1 MAVSWA
7 FLPRSPNNEPGRLVH
22 LVKKLPRAQ
31 TATSCAWRLSRQPQA
46 LSAFVCVPLAMP
58 VSCIAN
64 CLSSRRSDCVTTPDS
79 EDSRWCTI
87 RRSPASLRCF
97 FRRFPLSI
105 SSSERRTDRR
115 YSPAQSQ
122 LSLRIIAKDQLLNL
136 AAELLPAESLR
147 ELIRH
152 LDVISGIAEWDQIRF
167 RRRRAILELAM
178 RYFASSRLTT
188 GMLVSPESLAL
199 HRFDLEQMERETGMR
214 VAASSRTHPA
224 PA

>member
-1 MAVSWA
+1 MEA
-7 FLPRSPNNEPGRLVH
+7 LPSATSALSFCLRASCNASILHSQLPLKPEIRLCDHSRLGRLKMVYDQT
-22 LVKKLPRAQ
+22 LTCLAQ
-31 TATSCAWRLSRQPQA
+31 VL
-46 LSAFVCVPLAMP
+46 
-58 VSCIAN
+58 
-64 CLSSRRSDCVTTPDS
+64 
-79 EDSRWCTI
+79 
-87 RRSPASLRCF
+87 

-199 HRFDLEQMERETGMR
+199 HRFDLEQMERETGMC